1 MPDIKELRII
11 RIIDPNILGM
21 LPPLRRLL
29 KQVDGYDDRKIDT
42 LIACGSSII
51 TTIIRDEKGNLLR
64 IPNPLVHIAV
74 LVEKDGKDKDTIQ
87 GLLWAQIDVI
97 DCQILIR
104 LLSIDKKYQ
113 SITASNI
120 NKMITEYLFN
130 LPIDDIF
137 KKKIVAVTPHPKAY
151 ERIGWKR
158 CKLTLMEI
166 NKWEKA
172 AAQA

>member
-11 RIIDPNILGM
+11 RIIDPNIFGM

-51 TTIIRDEKGNLLR
+51 TTIIRDEKGNFLR
-64 IPNPLVHIAV
+64 IPNPLIHIAT
-74 LVEKDGKDKDTIQ
+74 LVDENNAIQ

-97 DCQILIR
+97 DRQIYIR

-113 SITASNI
+113 SITAGNI

-130 LPIDDIF
+130 LPIDDTF
-137 KKKIVAVTPHPKAY
+137 KKKIVAATVHPKAY
-151 ERIGWKR
+151 ERNGWKKCR
-158 CKLTLMEI
+158 LTLMEI
-166 NKWEKA
+166 NK
-172 AAQA
+172 